1 MATRTISGRSS
12 RRAASMFDI
21 GNLISVSIAGIPLFV
36 VSSEGVGVGFI
47 IAAIM
52 GIVPLVLWFGGSM
65 LVYALTKHHPDPR
78 VGHHTQ
84 WAAYRYYALM
94 GALIVVATFF
104 PPDLDYYRAYWA
116 IAAAILL
123 PWTIY
128 ALFNIYR
135 EPWADVDVPAEAD
148 EEHHL

>member
-1 MATRTISGRSS
+1 MATRTVSGRSS

-65 LVYALTKHHPDPR
+65 LVYALNKHHPDPR

-94 GALIVVATFF
+94 GALIGVATFF
-104 PPDLDYYRAYWA
+104 PPDLNYYRAYWA
-116 IAAAILL
+116 VAAAILL
-123 PWTIY
+123 PWTVY
-128 ALFNIYR
+128 ALYTIYR
-135 EPWADVDVPAEAD
+135 EPWVDVEIPAEAD
-148 EEHHL
+148 KDHHL

>member
-1 MATRTISGRSS
+1 MATKTVSGRKS
-12 RRAASMFDI
+12 RRAASLFDI

-36 VSSEGVGVGFI
+36 VSSDEVGVGFI

-65 LVYALTKHHPDPR
+65 LVYALNRHHPDPR
-78 VGHHTQ
+78 VGYHTQ

-128 ALFNIYR
+128 ALYTIYR
-135 EPWADVDVPAEAD
+135 EPWMDVEIPDDFD
-148 EEHHL
+148 EEHHR

>member
-1 MATRTISGRSS
+1 METKTLSGRRS
-12 RRAASMFDI
+12 RRAASLFDI
-21 GNLISVSIAGIPLFV
+21 GNLVSVSLAGIPLFL
-36 VSSEGVGVGFI
+36 VSGDEVGVSTI
-47 IAAIM
+47 IAAVM

-65 LVYALTKHHPDPR
+65 VVYALNKHHPDAR

-104 PPDLDYYRAYWA
+104 PPDLDYYRAYWLV
-116 IAAAILL
+116 AAAILL

-128 ALFNIYR
+128 ALYHTYR
-135 EPWADVDVPAEAD
+135 EPWADIEIPAEAD
-148 EEHHL
+148 KEHHL

>member
-1 MATRTISGRSS
+1 MATKTVSGRKS
-12 RRAASMFDI
+12 RRAASLFDI

-36 VSSEGVGVGFI
+36 VSSDEVGVGFI

-65 LVYALTKHHPDPR
+65 LVYALNKHHPDPR

-128 ALFNIYR
+128 ALFTIYR
-135 EPWADVDVPAEAD
+135 EPWADVEIPAESD